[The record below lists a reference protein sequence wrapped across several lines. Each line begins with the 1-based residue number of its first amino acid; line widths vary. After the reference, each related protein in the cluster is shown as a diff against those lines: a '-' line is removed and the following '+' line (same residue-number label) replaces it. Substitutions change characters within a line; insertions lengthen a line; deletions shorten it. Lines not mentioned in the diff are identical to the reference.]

1 MSVFPVCKIEIYN
14 TSNTLVRTLTSD
26 DILACNCKDI
36 VTSGVG
42 SFSFTLPALGG
53 LTVINND
60 IGNNYTAKLFF
71 GYGSNYVHLFSGK
84 ILPFTTSVSS
94 NAIRTYEGKSLGE
107 ILERRFKYNKRW
119 QAAEADDIAAEVA
132 SDLSLTGS
140 LDTDTTA
147 ETVTVRTESY
157 FNLMQKI
164 SDYWVSA
171 GTQLQK
177 DFYVDKD
184 NVLQW
189 HDRPLRTG
197 ANVES
202 FTHGVDF
209 QNYSLKYDILPIKNK
224 VTVYGAAKAPV
235 PLNKDDYTDSLTSWT
250 SVSGTLSLYAT
261 SPKAGTNWIVC
272 THPSL
277 TDYYRTI
284 PRVHLRDINK
294 VSFWDKIYTT
304 GGVGTVD
311 VAQARLHAPDASNS
325 FFTKPGVIDASAP
338 SSTPHWNELALGESA
353 EYDAAENPSGI
364 WEKTGSPNWMNI
376 CGVEFLAHESGGAIT
391 DLVFSVDKLYFYPER
406 WISTAEDSTSQTAY
420 GIREAEYTDDNLQS
434 EAECQIRSETLL
446 YQQKDRV
453 MRLDFAVAG
462 NTNVLVGDR
471 LTLSLPP
478 DAIVNMDFDVVSVEQ
493 QWNMQVGYQT
503 VIHSVGATYATR
515 VLPSMTPLDS
525 VQKQLTQN
533 REFTAELYSRIVR

>member
-1 MSVFPVCKIEIYN
+1 MSTFPICKIEIYD
-14 TSNTLVRTLTSD
+14 TSDNLVRTLTKS
-26 DILACNCKDI
+26 DILDCNSKDI

-42 SFSFTLPALGG
+42 SFSFTLPAIAG
-53 LTVINND
+53 LSVVNND
-60 IGNNYTAKLFF
+60 IGNNYKAKIFF
-71 GYGSNYVHLFSGK
+71 GYGSTYVHLFTGK
-84 ILPFTTSVSS
+84 ILPFTTSVST
-94 NAIRTYEGKSLGE
+94 NALRTYEGKSLSE

-119 QAAEADDIAAEVA
+119 QAAEADDIAHEVA
-132 SDLSLTGS
+132 TDLSLTHS

-147 ETVTVRTESY
+147 ETITVRTESY

-184 NVLQW
+184 NILQW

-197 ANVES
+197 INVET
-202 FTHGVDF
+202 FTYGPDF

-224 VTVYGAAKAPV
+224 ITVYGAAKAPV
-235 PLNKDDYTDSLTSWT
+235 PLNKDDYTESLTDWT
-250 SVSGTLSLYAT
+250 AVSGTLSLNST
-261 SPKAGTNWIVC
+261 TPKAGTYWITS
-272 THPSL
+272 THASL
-277 TDYYRTI
+277 NDFYRTI

-294 VSFWDKIYTT
+294 ICFWHKILTF
-304 GGVGTVD
+304 GGVGTID
-311 VAQARLHAPDASNS
+311 TAQIRLHAPDASNS
-325 FFTKPGVIDASAP
+325 FYSKAAVISTVVGNPGK
-338 SSTPHWNELALGESA
+338 WYELSLGESA
-353 EYDAAENPSGI
+353 EYEADENPSGI

-376 CGVEFLAHESGGAIT
+376 CGVEFLTHESGGAVT
-391 DLVFSVDKLYFYPER
+391 DTLTYVDKLYFYPER
-406 WISTAEDSTSQTAY
+406 WLSIAEDATSQTNY
-420 GIREAEYTDDNLQS
+420 GLREAEYTDDNLLS
-434 EAECQIRSETLL
+434 EAECQVRAETLL

-453 MRLDFAVAG
+453 MRLDFAVVG

-478 DAIVNMDFDVVSVEQ
+478 DEITDMDFDVVSVEN
-493 QWNMQVGYQT
+493 QWSNQSYQT
-503 VIHSVGATYATR
+503 VVHTIGATYATR
-515 VLPSMTPLDS
+515 QLPSMTPLDS